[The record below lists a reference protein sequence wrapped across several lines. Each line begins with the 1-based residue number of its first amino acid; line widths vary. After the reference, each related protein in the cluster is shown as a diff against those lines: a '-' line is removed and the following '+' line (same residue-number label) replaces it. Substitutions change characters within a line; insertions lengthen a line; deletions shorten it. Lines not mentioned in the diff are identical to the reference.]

1 MLRIDLRPSR
11 LLSLALV
18 LVHGLAMHAVWISLG
33 GLPRFLAAVAV
44 LASLSVTLARAL
56 LCTPRSAVSL
66 ELAEDGRV
74 SWKDRGGAWHE
85 GTLGVSHFVHPF
97 LVVVQLR
104 PRPRGVKRLILLA
117 DSAPRD
123 ELRRLRVRLRWGR
136 QQSVRN
142 NLTEN

>member
-11 LLSLALV
+11 LLLLALV
-18 LVHGLAMHAVWISLG
+18 LVHGLAMYAVWISFG
-33 GLPRFLAAVAV
+33 GLPRVLAAVAV
-44 LASLSVTLARAL
+44 LASLAATLAGAL
-56 LCTPRSAVSL
+56 LRTPRSAVSL
-66 ELAEDGRV
+66 ELAEDGRF
-74 SWKDRGGAWHE
+74 SWRDRGGAWHE
-85 GTLGVSHFVHPF
+85 GTLGVSHFVSPF

-104 PRPRGVKRLILLA
+104 PGTRGVKGLILLA